1 MSLILEVE
9 YLPGV
14 SFAAIGPDSEAPD
27 WPPQPDRIFSAL
39 VASWAARGER
49 EEERRA
55 LEWLEMLSVPRL
67 LASDAERAHE
77 RNRLRPSRM
86 IRAVTSRSTQ
96 KMFCLH
102 CAVARPR
109 RFPAAR
115 PHDPVIRLCW
125 PDAEPD
131 EAMLS
136 ALQALAHDTAYI
148 GHSAS
153 LTRCRFLLDPGAL
166 ELGAAKRPQR
176 GVYQGRL
183 EELRQAYVRFE
194 KSADK
199 KDRPQKGARVPPE
212 PEAKVART
220 NLFGD
225 GNRWLIL
232 EHVTGDMPDVRAC
245 ALVAKTLRDTL
256 LSGYQQIGLEDKI
269 PEVVSGHAADG
280 APTRAPHLAIIPLA
294 FAGFPY
300 ADGHVMGFALIPPAD
315 GGILADGAFR
325 KVMRNLSPV
334 DEERGRRILTL
345 TSKSGTSASSAFSI
359 GLSPTFEPPADKR
372 SLDPALYTG
381 TASVFAT
388 VTPIVLDRHLKE
400 TGAARQEEVR
410 RTDRRGMPQYRA
422 AGTGSGRR

>member
-1 MSLILEVE
+1 MRS
-9 YLPGV
+9 
-14 SFAAIGPDSEAPD
+14 
-27 WPPQPDRIFSAL
+27 
-39 VASWAARGER
+39 RG
-49 EEERRA
+49 
-55 LEWLEMLSVPRL
+55 
-67 LASDAERAHE
+67 
-77 RNRLRPSRM
+77 
-86 IRAVTSRSTQ
+86 
-96 KMFCLH
+96 
-102 CAVARPR
+102 
-109 RFPAAR
+109 
-115 PHDPVIRLCW
+115 
-125 PDAEPD
+125 
-131 EAMLS
+131 
-136 ALQALAHDTAYI
+136 
-148 GHSAS
+148 
-153 LTRCRFLLDPGAL
+153 RCRFLLDPGAL

-183 EELRQAYVRFE
+183 EELSQAYVRFE

-199 KDRPQKGARVPPE
+199 KDRPQKGARVPLE
-212 PEAKVART
+212 PEAKVARS

-280 APTRAPHLAIIPLA
+280 APARAPHLAIIPLA

-315 GGILADGAFR
+315 GGIEADGAFR
-325 KVMRNLSPV
+325 KVMRNLSPF

-345 TSKSGTSASSAFSI
+345 TSKSGMSASSAFSI

-372 SLDPALYTG
+372 SLNPAVYTRP
-381 TASVFAT
+381 ASVFAT

-400 TGAARQEEVR
+400 TGAARQEESAGQIAAACRNIGLPEPEAVVVAKHSAIEGAPAAYPSGKSPR
-410 RTDRRGMPQYRA
+410 WMNWRLPPSLASRQLTHAVIRFAEPIDGPVILGAGRFVGLGLCRPVDSEGADADR
-422 AGTGSGRR
+422 